1 MPLQNYE
8 EERMIVWV
16 CNGNDEIGKRRNGIS
31 FHRLKNGGKVLHI
44 GNGTKGKTVV

>member
-1 MPLQNYE
+1 
-8 EERMIVWV
+8 MIVWV